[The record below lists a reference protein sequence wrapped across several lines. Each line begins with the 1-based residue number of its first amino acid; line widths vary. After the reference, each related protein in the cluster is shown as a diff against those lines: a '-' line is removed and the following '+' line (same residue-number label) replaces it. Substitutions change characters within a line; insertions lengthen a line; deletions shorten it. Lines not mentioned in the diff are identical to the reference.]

1 MKVICINDCNGKFY
15 KDGVIEGKEYEGTFG
30 PIQEGRLGVW
40 TIEGIDGIVY
50 PGYMFEDADRVY
62 TFEKM
67 MNEIEDGFV
76 FKNTKTNTL
85 IKYYNGSMW
94 MKGGSNP
101 EWHETN
107 IIAPIEL
114 DSLWIKWINNN

>member
-1 MKVICINDCNGKFY
+1 MKVICINDCNGMFR
-15 KDGVIEGKEYEGTFG
+15 KDGVIEGKEYEGSFG
-30 PIQEGRLGVW
+30 PIQEGRPGVW

-76 FKNTKTNTL
+76 FKNTKTNSL

-101 EWHETN
+101 GWHETN

-114 DSLWIKWINNN
+114 DSLWIRLETDN

>member
-1 MKVICINDCNGKFY
+1 MKVICINGFNGKFS

-76 FKNTKTNTL
+76 FKNTKPSSISSIICSNVNTL
-85 IKYYNGSMW
+85 SAS
-94 MKGGSNP
+94 SNIYP
-101 EWHETN
+101 GYTIPSIPSIVHT
-107 IIAPIEL
+107 PGL
-114 DSLWIKWINNN
+114 PS